1 MNGSL
6 TPCLT
11 IITIKSCRSC
21 LLTIETVLQGEN
33 YKTVNKSL
41 TYYILYHI
49 IREHY
54 SMVVDMDCMFVPI
67 YPAVTIVMEMSVHQL
82 IYTDLT
88 IQNRISILHNP
99 LNIIPL
105 SFFLQCAHVLFMLFV
120 FVCV

>member
-41 TYYILYHI
+41 TYYHI

-54 SMVVDMDCMFVPI
+54 SMVVDTDCMFVPI

-88 IQNRISILHNP
+88 IHNRTSILHNP

-105 SFFLQCAHVLFMLFV
+105 SFV
-120 FVCV
+120 FTMCV